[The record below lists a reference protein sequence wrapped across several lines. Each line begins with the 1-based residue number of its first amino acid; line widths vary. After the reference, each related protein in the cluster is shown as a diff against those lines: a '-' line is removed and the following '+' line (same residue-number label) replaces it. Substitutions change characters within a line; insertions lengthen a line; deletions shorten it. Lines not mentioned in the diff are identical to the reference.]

1 MLGCSLFFFWCV
13 DVGVFGDGTLF
24 VTQEISGQ
32 DSKKLSI
39 KFLYYL
45 W

>member
-1 MLGCSLFFFWCV
+1 MCLVVICFFLCV

-24 VTQEISGQ
+24 ATQGISDQ
-32 DSKKLSI
+32 NSRKLSI
-39 KFLYYL
+39 EFLHYL